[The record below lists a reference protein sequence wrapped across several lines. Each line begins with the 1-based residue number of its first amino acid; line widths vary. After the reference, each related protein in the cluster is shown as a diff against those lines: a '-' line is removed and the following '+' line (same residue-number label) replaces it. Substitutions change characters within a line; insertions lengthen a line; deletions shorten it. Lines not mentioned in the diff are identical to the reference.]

1 MNRGPWPQHKNRSGY
16 SIITVKGTRY
26 RIKGTGLSY
35 AMLLKVVKNG
45 GSNVKTLDPAERV
58 EE

>member
-1 MNRGPWPQHKNRSGY
+1 MTGPWPQHKDKSGY
-16 SIITVKGTRY
+16 SIVTVKGTRY

-45 GSNVKTLDPAERV
+45 EAERL